1 MRLAINRAADVLL
14 GGGVIAYPTEGVFG
28 LGCMPDDDAAIL
40 RVLAIKRRRPDKGLI
55 LIASN
60 KQQLHDWVDLRDGQL
75 PDAHPL
81 RPITWIAPARPG
93 VSPLLRGHHRTLAVR
108 LTSNPTA
115 AAICDAVDSPVVST
129 SANLAGETVVRN
141 NLILRRKFGGCVDYI
156 VPGKCGPSPGPSEI
170 RDLATGKILRPGAA

>member
-1 MRLAINRAADVLL
+1 
-14 GGGVIAYPTEGVFG
+14 
-28 LGCMPDDDAAIL
+28 
-40 RVLAIKRRRPDKGLI
+40 
-55 LIASN
+55 
-60 KQQLHDWVDLRDGQL
+60 DLRDGQL